1 MKYRGKAHF
10 LSYWFEAK
18 RKWKL
23 GWFCGGLGLETIIKK
38 KMLPFFCILLV
49 FLLHVKFEFIQ
60 LNLDKFV

>member
-38 KMLPFFCILLV
+38 RCCHFSAFFWCFYYMLS
-49 FLLHVKFEFIQ
+49 
-60 LNLDKFV
+60 LNLFS